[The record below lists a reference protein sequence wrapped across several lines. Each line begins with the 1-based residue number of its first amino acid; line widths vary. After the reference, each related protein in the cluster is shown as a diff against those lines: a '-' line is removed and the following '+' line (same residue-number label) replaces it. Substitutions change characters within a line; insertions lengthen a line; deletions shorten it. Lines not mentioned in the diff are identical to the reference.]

1 MLNPF
6 HIGFVS
12 LPQHLPQQLRIV
24 MPISARMVLDRS
36 PTGPV
41 LALPDHPPTPGGFG
55 GNETSGIGPCTTTSG
70 AADAVEALKVSV
82 L

>member
-24 MPISARMVLDRS
+24 MPISARMGLDRS

-41 LALPDHPPTPGGFG
+41 LALPDHPPPPGALAEMGLR
-55 GNETSGIGPCTTTSG
+55 TTTSG
-70 AADAVEALKVSV
+70 AADAIEALKVSV